1 MKLSEMSGDDL
12 IKLREKCVNKI
23 NTNKDKR
30 IEELEELLEAADLRN
45 AEMVVDLEKLEKAL
59 REIYKQSNGHMKNKM
74 AVFQNT
80 KFYNEL
86 TETTIKS
93 IKEQCESAIPSLK
106 EEIK

>member
-59 REIYKQSNGHMKNKM
+59 REIYSFAIISVNERIKQKCEE
-74 AVFQNT
+74 VIP
-80 KFYNEL
+80 EL
-86 TETTIKS
+86 R
-93 IKEQCESAIPSLK
+93 
-106 EEIK
+106 EEK

>member
-1 MKLSEMSGDDL
+1 MICDNCEHLSKYIDRQS
-12 IKLREKCVNKI
+12 IKI
-23 NTNKDKR
+23 S
-30 IEELEELLEAADLRN
+30 ELEKLLVITEKALVIGNRTWYAK
-45 AEMVVDLEKLEKAL
+45 VEKLEKAL

-106 EEIK
+106 EK